1 MQDREFMVKVINDC
15 PTSSLAT
22 PEDKEQAL
30 KVPVSPQ
37 PMFFPTSV
45 RQYTG
50 FGVLQVIRALR

>member
-1 MQDREFMVKVINDC
+1 MVKVINDC

-37 PMFFPTSV
+37 PMFFPISV

-50 FGVLQVIRALR
+50 FGVFQVIRALR